1 MIADVRLP
9 KEDTEIDARKFDEE
23 KGELGGFG
31 GLTGKV
37 NVTIKINHDGEVN
50 RARFMPQ
57 EPLIVATKTVS
68 SAVLVFDVTKHPSQV
83 RMCVCVRSVLP
94 RSLERRGFQ
103 PRARLLALP
112 WPRPSRILM
121 LPGVS

>member
-83 RMCVCVRSVLP
+83 RMCVCSLSVASVTRKKGFPAQGSSACATLA
-94 RSLERRGFQ
+94 STLES
-103 PRARLLALP
+103 A
-112 WPRPSRILM
+112 
-121 LPGVS
+121 